1 MTYKYELHCHTK
13 GVSDCGRVTPQE
25 IAQLYY
31 EKGYDG
37 IVVTDHYS
45 PLTFYKKN
53 LFNPQKYADYYL
65 AGYRKMKEYAGDK
78 ITILLG
84 MELRHYLTANDY
96 LIYGVDEDFI
106 YNGGNLMTL
115 WERSAYK
122 YAKENGCLMFQAHP
136 FRVGIR
142 RCNPDYIDGVE
153 VYNGK
158 TDRERNEQALKW
170 AQENGKLMCSGSD
183 FHTLEHL
190 ARGGIITDRKITS
203 NADLLEVLKSQE
215 FERIET
221 YK

>member
-1 MTYKYELHCHTK
+1 MYKYELHCHTQ
-13 GVSDCGRVTPQE
+13 GVSDCGRVNPKE
-25 IAQLYY
+25 IAQLYI

-53 LFNPQKYADYYL
+53 LFNPQKYADFYL
-65 AGYRKMKEYAGDK
+65 SGYRTMKEYAGDK
-78 ITILLG
+78 LTVLLG

-96 LIYGVDEDFI
+96 LIYGIDEDFI
-106 YNGGNLMTL
+106 YDGGNMMLM
-115 WERSAYK
+115 WEKQAYQYCK
-122 YAKENGCLMFQAHP
+122 AHGVLMFQAHP

-158 TDRERNEQALKW
+158 TDRARNEQAFKW

-183 FHTLEHL
+183 FHTLAHL

-221 YK
+221 Y